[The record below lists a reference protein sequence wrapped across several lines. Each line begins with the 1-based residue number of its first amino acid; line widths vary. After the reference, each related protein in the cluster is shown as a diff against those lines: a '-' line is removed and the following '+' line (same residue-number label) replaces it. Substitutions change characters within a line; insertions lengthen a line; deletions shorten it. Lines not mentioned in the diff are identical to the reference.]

1 MIKNSNLNEVFAS
14 TIKMLLNGSIW
25 NGAQVLFSQNIDS
38 ETKFDIE
45 FNIKKNAGSQKSYTV
60 EFNDIDLIDPS
71 NNTDPAKFTVY
82 TETRLFQV
90 INMLLEHSML
100 DGNAK
105 CRIYDSDGDRVCEF
119 CFVWESDI

>member
-1 MIKNSNLNEVFAS
+1 MIKNSNLNEVFYS
-14 TIKMLLNGSIW
+14 TVKMLLDGVW
-25 NGAQVLFSQNIDS
+25 NGAQVLFSQNLDK

-45 FNIKKNAGSQKSYTV
+45 FNIKKNAGSQNSYSV

-71 NNTDPAKFTVY
+71 NNADPAKFTVY

-90 INMLLEHSML
+90 IDMLLEHSML

>member
-1 MIKNSNLNEVFAS
+1 MIKNSNLNEVFYS
-14 TIKMLLNGSIW
+14 TVKMLLDGVW
-25 NGAQVLFSQNIDS
+25 NGAQVLFSQNLDK

-45 FNIKKNAGSQKSYTV
+45 FNIKKNAGSQNSYSV

-71 NNTDPAKFTVY
+71 NNADPAKFTVY